1 MILNKDFGKRLSPE
15 EWEGIPTG
23 AKDPK
28 KHRNFSRNPKVY
40 N

>member
-1 MILNKDFGKRLSPE
+1 MILNKEFGLRLSPE

-28 KHRNFSRNPKVY
+28 KHRNFSGHNLIL

>member
-15 EWEGIPTG
+15 EWEGILMG

-28 KHRNFSRNPKVY
+28 KHRYFLSKP
-40 N
+40 